1 MKSFYLKMLNCI
13 VSKNIFQHIANVTHL
28 KVDPDTYTESDWKSY
43 NPYMMNRWLSMY
55 KHYTGIID
63 STQKYYSLSKKL
75 HYKMLSNLLP
85 KQKVFIRYIK
95 GKKVASSK

>member
-1 MKSFYLKMLNCI
+1 M
-13 VSKNIFQHIANVTHL
+13 SKTIFQHIANVTHI
-28 KVDPDTYTESDWKSY
+28 KADIESYTESDLKSY

-63 STQKYYSLSKKL
+63 NIQKYYSLPKKL
-75 HYKMLSNLLP
+75 HYKMLCSLLP

-95 GKKVASSK
+95 GKKVGKSK

>member
-1 MKSFYLKMLNCI
+1 M
-13 VSKNIFQHIANVTHL
+13 SKTIFQHIANVTHI
-28 KVDPDTYTESDWKSY
+28 KADPDTYSESDWKSY

-55 KHYTGIID
+55 KHYTGILD
-63 STQKYYSLSKKL
+63 DVQKYYSLPKKL

-95 GKKVASSK
+95 GKKVAKSK

>member
-1 MKSFYLKMLNCI
+1 

-28 KVDPDTYTESDWKSY
+28 KVDGNTYSESDWKSY
-43 NPYMMNRWLSMY
+43 NPYMMNKWLSMY

-63 STQKYYSLSKKL
+63 NIQKYYSLPKQL
-75 HYKMLSNLLP
+75 HYKMLCSLLP

-95 GKKVASSK
+95 GKK